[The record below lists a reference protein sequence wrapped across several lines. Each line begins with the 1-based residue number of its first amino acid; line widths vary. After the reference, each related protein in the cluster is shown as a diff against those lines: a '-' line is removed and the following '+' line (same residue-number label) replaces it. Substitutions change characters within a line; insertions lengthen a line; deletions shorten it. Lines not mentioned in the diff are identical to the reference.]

1 MELEYMTLSQLLS
14 EGRNLGINVVFEFYH
29 TATDTGTVSFEY
41 RNSSNFI
48 SSRNYM
54 SMKYQNNEYFNPTFL
69 NEYAFGT
76 ISYMNDLH
84 EFLLTVDEYVR
95 MESIPPLLW

>member
-1 MELEYMTLSQLLS
+1 MTLSQLLT

-29 TATDTGTVSFEY
+29 TATNTGTVSVEY

-54 SMKYQNNEYFNPTFL
+54 SMKYQNNEYFNQTYL

-76 ISYMNDLH
+76 TSYMNDLH
-84 EFLLTVDEYVR
+84 EFLLTVDDYVR
-95 MESIPPLLW
+95 AESIPPLLW